1 MKSNLFLRT
10 SCAIGLIISIAA
22 CSSPAPSPSPTAPTP
37 LPTPAGATLAANPTA
52 PPIASPSAP
61 SVSTPT
67 AASTSAPTPGST
79 PTTANTSLN
88 LSRDLVR
95 LGIAAQNLPANDP
108 SFDARPVFQAA
119 LTYVQSHHTPLL
131 TVDRGNYY
139 FLTPQSPV
147 TYLNLPKLSDVVI
160 DLAGSTIY
168 FKGAFL
174 RGIDVSQ
181 GQRVTLTN
189 FQTDFVDPPYT
200 NVELT
205 SVDAPGRKL
214 AYKPVEGWRDPSTLT
229 TPFAGANT
237 PIGKP
242 ELYALVF
249 RNGAMAPGTS
259 RMQIK
264 DPVSNGLLELLPDN
278 APWTQS
284 ATLATLKAGDVV
296 VVTQRGGQQPLKAS
310 GGDAITFSNISV
322 FGSAGWAVMFEDTSN
337 SIVDHVKVMPRP
349 GTGLV
354 GSNAD
359 GIHFFNVRQNNHI
372 RNSYV
377 KGTLDDAIIMD
388 SIYIATVVRQ
398 SSPRQIR
405 VKRRVFKRF
414 PNGTFVNVV
423 DSLTTQESKGAT
435 IVSQD
440 PPDSDSVAANSEV
453 DLTLDQD
460 LPNLAA
466 GTGIVFGTPESRGAG
481 SSIEDNVV
489 DYVPFGRG
497 IWISGAQGITVQRNS
512 VGPTS
517 FGGIVVSQN
526 QPDYLGPPSHD
537 IVIQNNSVMGSLGP
551 MASGAGS
558 YFATGAVIVSSQA
571 NGGAFAQIATNT
583 NITIRNNYVADSG
596 RAGIWLGEIEPGTV
610 QDNVIVRWNR
620 HPELPYNGVAP
631 QVASQL
637 AQDAMQPIVSRIAAN
652 VNAKNN
658 KTEIASNLA
667 GAVTLDQASASLPA
681 ASSTGTIIVEPN
693 VPGMEWSAQSDVS
706 WISIVSPQSSKGS
719 GKVQY
724 AVTANTTGAS
734 QLGLIRI
741 AGVVFSVTQAP

>member
-1 MKSNLFLRT
+1 MKSHVFLRT
-10 SCAIGLIISIAA
+10 TCAIGLIVSIAA
-22 CSSPAPSPSPTAPTP
+22 CSTPAPNPSPTAPP
-37 LPTPAGATLAANPTA
+37 PAVTAAVATLAASPTA
-52 PPIASPSAP
+52 PP
-61 SVSTPT
+61 T
-67 AASTSAPTPGST
+67 AIPSTSTPGST
-79 PTTANTSLN
+79 PTTASTSLN

-108 SFDARPVFQAA
+108 TFDARPVFQAA
-119 LTYVQSHHTPLL
+119 VNYVQSHHLSLL

-139 FLTPQSPV
+139 FLTPQNPV
-147 TYLNLPKLSDVVI
+147 TYLILPKLSDVVI

-189 FQTDFVDPPYT
+189 FQTDFVEPPYT
-200 NVELT
+200 QVELA

-214 AYKPVEGWRDPSTLT
+214 GYKPAAGWRDPSALT
-229 TPFAGANT
+229 TPNIGPNS
-237 PIGKP
+237 PIGK
-242 ELYALVF
+242 LDLFALVF
-249 RNGAMAPGTS
+249 RNGALVPGTS
-259 RMQIK
+259 RMPLK
-264 DPVSNGLLELLPDN
+264 DPISSGVLELLPDS

-296 VVTQRGGQQPLKAS
+296 VVTQRGGQQPLKVS

-322 FGSAGWAVMFEDTSN
+322 YGSADWAVMFEDTSN

-349 GTGLV
+349 GTGLI

-359 GIHFFNVRQNNHI
+359 GIHFFNVRQNNHV

-377 KGTLDDAIIMD
+377 KGTVDDAIVMD

-398 SSPRQIR
+398 TSPRQIR
-405 VKRRVFKRF
+405 VKRRIFKRF
-414 PNGTFVNVV
+414 PNGTVVNLV

-440 PPDSDSVAANSEV
+440 PPDSDAVAANGEV

-460 LPNLAA
+460 LPNVAA

-481 SSIEDNVV
+481 SSIEDNIV

-526 QPDYLGPPSHD
+526 QTDYLGPPSHD
-537 IVIQNNSVMGSLGP
+537 ILIQNNSVVGSLGP

-558 YFATGAVIVSSQA
+558 YFATGAVIVESQA
-571 NGGAFAQIATNT
+571 NAGAFAQLATNT
-583 NITIRNNYVADSG
+583 NITIRNNYIADSG

-620 HPELPYNGVAP
+620 HPELPYNGLPAP
-631 QVASQL
+631 ATSLL
-637 AQDAMQPIVSRIAAN
+637 AQDAMQPIVTRIAAN
-652 VNAKNN
+652 VNATNN
-658 KTEIASNLA
+658 KTDIASNLT
-667 GAVTLDQASASLPA
+667 GAVTLDQAAASLPA
-681 ASSTGTIIVEPN
+681 QASTGVITLQPN
-693 VPGMEWSAQSDVS
+693 VPAMEWTALSDTS
-706 WISIVSPQSSKGS
+706 WISIVSPQPAKGV

-734 QLGLIRI
+734 RQGLIRI
-741 AGVVFSVTQAP
+741 AGVVFTVTQAP